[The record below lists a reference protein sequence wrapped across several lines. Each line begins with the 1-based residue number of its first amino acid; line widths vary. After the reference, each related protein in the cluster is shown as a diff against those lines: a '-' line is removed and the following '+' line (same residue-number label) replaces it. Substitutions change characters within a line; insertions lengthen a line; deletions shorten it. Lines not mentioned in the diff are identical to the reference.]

1 MLHGTLWD
9 KIPRFAIPV
18 AATAILSQLFNAAD
32 IAVIGNFTGELRT
45 VAVAAV
51 GTNSSII
58 SLIVN
63 LFIGIALG
71 ANVTIAHAIGEK
83 NDTMVH
89 HAVHTSIVVAV
100 LGGLIA
106 AVIGELFAVPLLNQL
121 NVPDDVFPLAL
132 LYLRIYLAGLPV
144 ILLYNF
150 EAAVFRSVG
159 ETKIPLI
166 ALTAS
171 GVLNVI
177 LNLFFV
183 AALHMSVDGVAIAT
197 VLSNAVSAAILW
209 VFLLKTDKVIRL
221 EPKKLRID
229 GLCLKQILRIGVPA
243 GVQSA
248 MFSIANI
255 VIQGAINSLGTVV
268 MAASSAAYNIE
279 VITYDILNSFS
290 QACTTFVGQNFGA
303 GEIKRCKK
311 TLLLCLLEGIISLG
325 VAIALILFFGK
336 SLLTIFNGD
345 PHLRR
350 RTAMKNEE
358 MALLFSEATPY
369 IQKYHGKTMVIKYGG
384 NAMINETLKNA
395 VMNDLV
401 TLTLLGVR
409 VVLVHGGG
417 PAINEML
424 KKVGVESHFAGGLRV
439 TDDATMEIVQQVLAG
454 KVNKDLV
461 AKLRGRGVGLC
472 GMDGQ
477 MLRCTELDPQLGH
490 VGEIVHV
497 DPTLISSLLDSGY
510 IPVIATVG
518 MDDLG
523 QAYNVNADTA
533 AAQIAIA
540 LKAEKLVSM
549 TDIAGLLRDKEDEST
564 LIPEVEVSEIE
575 GYKSAGII
583 AGGMIPKIGGMA
595 DAIYQGVHEAVI
607 IDGRVPHSI
616 LLELFSDRGSG
627 TRFYRRSHHE

>member
-1 MLHGTLWD
+1 
-9 KIPRFAIPV
+9 
-18 AATAILSQLFNAAD
+18 
-32 IAVIGNFTGELRT
+32 
-45 VAVAAV
+45 
-51 GTNSSII
+51 
-58 SLIVN
+58 
-63 LFIGIALG
+63 
-71 ANVTIAHAIGEK
+71 
-83 NDTMVH
+83 
-89 HAVHTSIVVAV
+89 
-100 LGGLIA
+100 
-106 AVIGELFAVPLLNQL
+106 
-121 NVPDDVFPLAL
+121 
-132 LYLRIYLAGLPV
+132 
-144 ILLYNF
+144 
-150 EAAVFRSVG
+150 
-159 ETKIPLI
+159 
-166 ALTAS
+166 
-171 GVLNVI
+171 
-177 LNLFFV
+177 
-183 AALHMSVDGVAIAT
+183 
-197 VLSNAVSAAILW
+197 
-209 VFLLKTDKVIRL
+209 
-221 EPKKLRID
+221 
-229 GLCLKQILRIGVPA
+229 
-243 GVQSA
+243 
-248 MFSIANI
+248 
-255 VIQGAINSLGTVV
+255 
-268 MAASSAAYNIE
+268 
-279 VITYDILNSFS
+279 
-290 QACTTFVGQNFGA
+290 
-303 GEIKRCKK
+303 
-311 TLLLCLLEGIISLG
+311 
-325 VAIALILFFGK
+325 
-336 SLLTIFNGD
+336 
-345 PHLRR
+345 
-350 RTAMKNEE
+350 MKNEE

-497 DPTLISSLLDSGY
+497 DATL
-510 IPVIATVG
+510 IATVG